1 MIFGCKY
8 IKLYVHKWYIA
19 LNYMYWYFCDK
30 LITLLDTLSDI
41 MTIVASIFGNEHI
54 IAISLNCVF
63 KACSGKSASSTN
75 HRYCILTMQL
85 TLSRPN
91 QTVKHLAV
99 ISWLWLGREM
109 AKEEQLFLIN
119 PSEHN
124 FIRFLQRE
132 ITLDLSMLTIASM
145 LSEVSTLNLIFFFIY
160 SSIIL

>member
-1 MIFGCKY
+1 MIFDCKY
-8 IKLYVHKWYIA
+8 IKIKLYVHKWYIA

-109 AKEEQLFLIN
+109 AKEGQLFLIN
-119 PSEHN
+119 PSGCN
-124 FIRFLQRE
+124 FIRFVQRE
-132 ITLDLSMLTIASM
+132 ITRDLSTGMLTIASM
-145 LSEVSTLNLIFFFIY
+145 LSEVSTWNLMKFFY
-160 SSIIL
+160 L